1 MLKKCRVTTRV
12 NQKLAMKRPDTASMS
27 ERQREK
33 ADISFPQQEDMHRF
47 KQCLHSYVSI
57 TNRQLSQRGGLM
69 RLKKWNIGNA
79 RIAYNKLGS
88 LLESTK
94 SLQ

>member
-12 NQKLAMKRPDTASMS
+12 NQKLAMKRPDTGSMS

-47 KQCLHSYVSI
+47 KQCLHSYDSI
-57 TNRQLSQRGGLM
+57 TNKLKDKGIAKRGRFM
-69 RLKKWNIGNA
+69 RSKKRNIRDA
-79 RIAYNKLGS
+79 RI
-88 LLESTK
+88 ESR
-94 SLQ
+94 